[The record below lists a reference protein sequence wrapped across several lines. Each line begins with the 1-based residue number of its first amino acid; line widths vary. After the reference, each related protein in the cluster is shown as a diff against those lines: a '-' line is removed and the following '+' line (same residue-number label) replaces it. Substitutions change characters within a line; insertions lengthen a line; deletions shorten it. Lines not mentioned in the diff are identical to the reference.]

1 MTLSAPAE
9 RGLAELIAIAQRDG
23 RLPSIVAAIAQ
34 QGQLVWAGSA
44 GDVAGPAADTQYRIG
59 SITKTFT
66 AVLVMQAVRD
76 GLMRLEAPLADY
88 VPEAPFGSALLQDLL
103 SHSAGIAAEPAGPWW
118 ERAQGG
124 SFEQLAKANC
134 EAPSLAE
141 PGEMLLYSNLAY
153 ALLGEAVARTRGSS
167 WEDLVSTRILQPL
180 GMTRTTVH
188 PAEPH
193 AQGYSVDHFRGT
205 LTPEPASDTAA
216 MGPAGQLW
224 STLTDLATYSEFVMR
239 GHPEVLEMHWLAL
252 MSTPHAPGGS
262 YGLGFHL
269 LPTASG
275 LLVGHTGTMPGF
287 MAKLQTNRST
297 ATAAIVLANGTVG
310 LDPNGLTERMLA
322 TAGLREPAQVQ
333 AWAPSVDV
341 PEHAEAMVG
350 AWYWGERL
358 HLALW
363 SMGELELRSVT
374 PDDEVE
380 TFTYVDGRW
389 VDSLE
394 MPLQVSYRADGSV
407 EWFCFDT
414 YLFTRSPYEPGTPIP
429 R

>member
-1 MTLSAPAE
+1 
-9 RGLAELIAIAQRDG
+9 
-23 RLPSIVAAIAQ
+23 
-34 QGQLVWAGSA
+34 
-44 GDVAGPAADTQYRIG
+44 
-59 SITKTFT
+59 
-66 AVLVMQAVRD
+66 
-76 GLMRLEAPLADY
+76 
-88 VPEAPFGSALLQDLL
+88 
-103 SHSAGIAAEPAGPWW
+103 
-118 ERAQGG
+118 
-124 SFEQLAKANC
+124 
-134 EAPSLAE
+134 
-141 PGEMLLYSNLAY
+141 
-153 ALLGEAVARTRGSS
+153 
-167 WEDLVSTRILQPL
+167 
-180 GMTRTTVH
+180 
-188 PAEPH
+188 
-193 AQGYSVDHFRGT
+193 
-205 LTPEPASDTAA
+205 
-216 MGPAGQLW
+216 
-224 STLTDLATYSEFVMR
+224 
-239 GHPEVLEMHWLAL
+239 
-252 MSTPHAPGGS
+252 
-262 YGLGFHL
+262 
-269 LPTASG
+269 
-275 LLVGHTGTMPGF
+275 
-287 MAKLQTNRST
+287 
-297 ATAAIVLANGTVG
+297 
-310 LDPNGLTERMLA
+310 MLA